1 VAKVARIDVR
11 WITWYPTR
19 GWYVGF
25 WAEVAREV
33 RRQKVKR
40 GDRASV
46 VRVCREVSSKM
57 PKTIKIKSG
66 VTV

>member
-1 VAKVARIDVR
+1 MAKVARIDVR
-11 WITWYPTR
+11 WIAWYPTR

-33 RRQKVKR
+33 SRQKVKR
-40 GDRASV
+40 SDRTGV
-46 VRVCREVSSKM
+46 VRVCREVSAKM
-57 PKTIKIKSG
+57 PKRIKSG